1 MNKAM
6 NKAGLIDQVSKRT
19 DMTKKD
25 VEKVLGTFT
34 DVVTET
40 LVAGDKVSIVGFGTF
55 ETVERAAR
63 TARNPRTGETVEVGP
78 SKAPKFKAGK
88 NLKEAVKTQ
97 ARQE

>member
-1 MNKAM
+1 MNKVE
-6 NKAGLIDQVSKRT
+6 LIENISTRT

-40 LVAGDKVSIVGFGTF
+40 LVSGGKVSIVGFGTF

-63 TARNPRTGETVEVGP
+63 TGRNPHSGETLQIP
-78 SKAPKFKAGK
+78 SSKAPKFKAGK
-88 NLKEAVKTQ
+88 NLKSAVKNG
-97 ARQE
+97 

>member
-6 NKAGLIDQVSKRT
+6 NKAELIDQVSKRT

-25 VEKVLGTFT
+25 VEKVRSTFT

-78 SKAPKFKAGK
+78 SKAPKFKVGK

-97 ARQE
+97 AR

>member
-6 NKAGLIDQVSKRT
+6 NKAELIDQVSKRT

-25 VEKVLGTFT
+25 VEKVLSTFK

-78 SKAPKFKAGK
+78 SKAPKFKVGK

-97 ARQE
+97 AR

>member
-1 MNKAM
+1 MNKVE
-6 NKAGLIDQVSKRT
+6 LIEKVSKRT

-34 DVVTET
+34 DIVTET
-40 LVAGDKVSIVGFGTF
+40 LVSGDKVSIVGFGTF

-63 TARNPRTGETVEVGP
+63 TGRNPHSGETLQIAP
-78 SKAPKFKAGK
+78 SKAPKIKAGK

-97 ARQE
+97 TR

>member
-1 MNKAM
+1 MNKAE
-6 NKAGLIDQVSKRT
+6 LIEKVAAAT
-19 DMTKKD
+19 DLTKKD

-40 LVAGDKVSIVGFGTF
+40 LVSGDKVSIVGFGTF
-55 ETVERAAR
+55 ETTDRAAR

-88 NLKEAVKTQ
+88 NLKAAVKNQ
-97 ARQE
+97 IK

>member
-97 ARQE
+97 AR

>member
-1 MNKAM
+1 MNKVE
-6 NKAGLIDQVSKRT
+6 LIDQVSKRT

-34 DVVTET
+34 DIVTET

-63 TARNPRTGETVEVGP
+63 TGRNPHSGETLQIAP

-88 NLKEAVKTQ
+88 NLKTAVKNQ
-97 ARQE
+97 AR

>member
-6 NKAGLIDQVSKRT
+6 NKAELIDQVSKRT

-40 LVAGDKVSIVGFGTF
+40 LVTGDKVSIVGFGTF

-78 SKAPKFKAGK
+78 SKAPKFKVGK

-97 ARQE
+97 AR

>member
-1 MNKAM
+1 MNKIE
-6 NKAGLIDQVSKRT
+6 LIENISTRT

-40 LVAGDKVSIVGFGTF
+40 LVSGGKVSIVGFGTF

-63 TARNPRTGETVEVGP
+63 TGRNPHSGEILQIP
-78 SKAPKFKAGK
+78 SSKAPKFKAGK
-88 NLKEAVKTQ
+88 NLKSAIKNG
-97 ARQE
+97 